1 MRNAIALVVIAGAL
15 AVGCAVPTRVTY
27 SPTRVTYS
35 NVTPDKPE
43 IISATVTRPSGAGP
57 FPAAVLLH
65 GCGGVSAQLERWA
78 RWLADRGYVGMVID
92 SFGPRQVKGDCAP
105 EAPDDIPITARLDDA
120 FGALRWLQAQPWVRG
135 DRVGAVG
142 FSQGGA
148 FAMATINGP
157 SLERAARR
165 GVKIPQPG
173 FAAGVGVYPGGCP
186 SLIPQ
191 LAIKPLLV
199 LIGAADDWTLPKFC
213 EQMVESMK
221 SRGADARIVL
231 FPGAYHYFDVEG
243 QKLEVLDYVGND
255 NKPGGRGATV
265 GYQPEAAAGAYREV
279 ELFFG
284 QHLKR

>member
-1 MRNAIALVVIAGAL
+1 MRSALVLTVL
-15 AVGCAVPTRVTY
+15 VAVLTIGCAGPTRITY
-27 SPTRVTYS
+27 P

-43 IISATVTRPSGAGP
+43 IISATVTRPSGPGP
-57 FPAAVLLH
+57 FPAVVLLH
-65 GCGGVSAQLERWA
+65 GCGGVSPQLERWA
-78 RWLADRGYVGMVID
+78 RRLADRGYTGLVID
-92 SFGPRQVKGDCAP
+92 SFGPRRVKGDCSP
-105 EAPDDIPITARLDDA
+105 ESPDDIPITARLDDA

-148 FAMATINGP
+148 FAMSVINGP

-165 GVKIPQPG
+165 GVKIPEPG
-173 FAAGVGVYPGGCP
+173 FAAGVGVYPGGCK

-199 LIGAADDWTLPKFC
+199 LIGAADDWTLPESC
-213 EQMVESMK
+213 QQMVESMK

-231 FPGAYHYFDVEG
+231 YPGAYHYFDVEG

>member
-15 AVGCAVPTRVTY
+15 AVGCAGPTRITY
-27 SPTRVTYS
+27 P

-43 IISATVTRPSGAGP
+43 IISATVTRPSGTGP
-57 FPAAVLLH
+57 FPAVVLLH
-65 GCGGVSAQLERWA
+65 GCGGVSPQLERWA
-78 RWLADRGYVGMVID
+78 RWLADRGYVGMVVD

-105 EAPDDIPITARLDDA
+105 EAPDDIPLTARLDDA

-148 FAMATINGP
+148 FAMAVINGP

-165 GVKIPQPG
+165 GVKIPQPE

-199 LIGAADDWTLPKFC
+199 LIGAADDWTLPSPC

-255 NKPGGRGATV
+255 NKPGGHGATV